1 MESEMLEHAYAAEL
15 LAGIFYIGV
24 GARLLRLARRTREV
38 PERLL
43 GLYFAATG
51 VCYVIYFVPE
61 LAGSLAFV
69 DAWRFASRLAY
80 FFAVVAILTFTRVT
94 FRPDD
99 RWAKG
104 LAGLLVLVMCGGLV
118 IAAINGA
125 WDAGVESVGWWLEFG
140 AYSAALAWFAWEA
153 FSAWGGA
160 RKRVR
165 IGLCDGVGANR
176 FLLVALFG
184 AFQVGACFAE
194 LAVELESAGH
204 QAASALADGVLG
216 AVEVAGI
223 AMLWLAFFSPEWY
236 QRWVTRRLPAATG
249 ADG

>member
-1 MESEMLEHAYAAEL
+1 MQEDVYVAEF
-15 LAGIFYIGV
+15 LAGIFYLWV
-24 GARLLRLARRTREV
+24 GARLLRLAHRTREI

-80 FFAVVAILTFTRVT
+80 VFAVVAILTFTRVT
-94 FRPDD
+94 FRPAD

-104 LAGLLVLVMCGGLV
+104 LAGLVTLVMCGGLV
-118 IAAINGA
+118 TAAVNGA
-125 WDAGVESVGWWLEFG
+125 WDTGVESVGWWLEFG

-153 FSAWGGA
+153 SSAWGGA
-160 RKRVR
+160 RKRMR
-165 IGLCDGVGANR
+165 IGLCDSVVANR

-184 AFQVGACFAE
+184 VFQVGACFAE
-194 LAVELESAGH
+194 LAIEFEY
-204 QAASALADGVLG
+204 AASHAVSALTDGVLG
-216 AVEVAGI
+216 AMEVAGI
-223 AMLWLAFFSPEWY
+223 ATLWLAFFSPEWY
-236 QRWVTRRLPAATG
+236 RRWVTRQLPAATG
-249 ADG
+249 GEG